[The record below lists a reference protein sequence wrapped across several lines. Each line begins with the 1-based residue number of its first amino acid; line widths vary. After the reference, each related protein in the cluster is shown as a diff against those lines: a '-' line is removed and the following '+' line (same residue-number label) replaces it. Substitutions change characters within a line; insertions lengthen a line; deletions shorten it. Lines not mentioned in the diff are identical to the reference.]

1 MGAPSPAVRSPL
13 ARAGAVIAALLA
25 VTALVATTEN
35 AGAAPG
41 PTISQV
47 RHRLAELKSQQDRA
61 IQLYDQAAQS
71 LAGARRRLAAAQ
83 REAGTAHAQWAAV
96 HTQIAQIAA
105 AAYENSSLH
114 LTAFGALLTNPDPQA
129 ALSEV
134 PLLQHLS
141 RDQAGQLSRVIAA
154 ARHDAAARRAARRT
168 QAAVTALARQRLAQQ
183 KAVAATIGREKSLL
197 RRLTAQQRAALRRQE
212 ALQRQ
217 AARAAAG
224 TTSAV
229 YTGPTTTQAGK
240 AVAFAYAQL
249 GKPYVWGATGPASY
263 DCSGLV
269 QAAWAS
275 AGVTIPRTTYEQWPA
290 LPHVPMSAIQPG
302 DLIFFDQI
310 GHVAIYVGNNMIID
324 APQPGQSVEKISL
337 STPWYATTLDGAA
350 RP

>member
-1 MGAPSPAVRSPL
+1 
-13 ARAGAVIAALLA
+13 VIAALLV
-25 VTALVATTEN
+25 VTALVATAGT

-61 IQLYDQAAQS
+61 IQLYDQAVQS
-71 LAGARRRLAAAQ
+71 LADARRRLVLAQ
-83 REAGTAHAQWAAV
+83 REVSKAHAQLAAV
-96 HTQIAQIAA
+96 HAQIAQIAA
-105 AAYENSSLH
+105 AGYENSYLDM
-114 LTAFGALLTNPDPQA
+114 TAFGALLTNPDPQA

-141 RDQAGQLSRVIAA
+141 SNQAAELGRVIATA
-154 ARHDAAARRAARRT
+154 HDYAAARQAARRT
-168 QAAVTALARQRLAQQ
+168 KAAVTALAQQRLKQQ
-183 KAVAATIGREKSLL
+183 RAVAATIATQKALL
-197 RRLTAQQRAALRRQE
+197 ARLTAQQRAALRRQ
-212 ALQRQ
+212 
-217 AARAAAG
+217 AARSAAG
-224 TTSAV
+224 TTTAA
-229 YTGPTTTQAGK
+229 YTGPTTTQADK

-275 AGVTIPRTTYEQWPA
+275 VGVAIPRTTYEQWAA

-302 DLIFFDQI
+302 DLIFFDAI
-310 GHVAIYVGNNMIID
+310 GHVAIYVGSNMIID
-324 APQPGQSVEKISL
+324 APQPGQFVEKVSL
-337 STPWYATTLDGAA
+337 SSPWYATTLDGAA

>member
-1 MGAPSPAVRSPL
+1 MGTRSSAIRSL
-13 ARAGAVIAALLA
+13 SARARAVIAALLA
-25 VTALVATTEN
+25 VTALVATAGT
-35 AGAAPG
+35 AGAVPR

-47 RHRLAELKSQQDRA
+47 RHRLAELKSQQDQA
-61 IQLYDQAAQS
+61 IQLYDQAVQS
-71 LAGARRRLAAAQ
+71 LADARRRLVVAQ
-83 REAGTAHAQWAAV
+83 REVSKAHAQLAAV

-105 AAYENSSLH
+105 AAYENSYLH

-141 RDQAGQLSRVIAA
+141 GDQAAELSRVIAA
-154 ARHDAAARRAARRT
+154 ASHYTAAQRAARRT
-168 QAAVTALARQRLAQQ
+168 KAAVTALAQQRLKQRQ
-183 KAVAATIGREKSLL
+183 AVAATIATQKALL
-197 RRLTAQQRAALRRQE
+197 ARLTAQQRAALRRQ
-212 ALQRQ
+212 
-217 AARAAAG
+217 AARSAAG
-224 TTSAV
+224 TTTAA
-229 YTGPTTTQAGK
+229 YTGPTTSQADK

-275 AGVTIPRTTYEQWPA
+275 AGVAIPRTTYEQWAA

-302 DLIFFDQI
+302 DLIFFDGI

-324 APQPGQSVEKISL
+324 APQPGQFVEKVSL
-337 STPWYATTLDGAA
+337 SSPWYATTLDGAA

>member
-1 MGAPSPAVRSPL
+1 
-13 ARAGAVIAALLA
+13 VISALLA
-25 VTALVATTEN
+25 VTALVTTAGT

-61 IQLYDQAAQS
+61 IQLYDQAVQS
-71 LAGARRRLAAAQ
+71 LADARRRLILAQ
-83 REAGTAHAQWAAV
+83 REASKAHAQLAAM

-105 AAYENSSLH
+105 VAYETSYLH

-141 RDQAGQLSRVIAA
+141 SGQAAELSRVIAT
-154 ARHDAAARRAARRT
+154 ARHYAAAQQAARRIK
-168 QAAVTALARQRLAQQ
+168 AAVTALAQQRLTQQ
-183 KAVAATIGREKSLL
+183 KAVAATIDRQKSLL
-197 RRLTAQQRAALRRQE
+197 RRLTARQRAALRRQ
-212 ALQRQ
+212 
-217 AARAAAG
+217 AARSAAG
-224 TTSAV
+224 TTTAT

-240 AVAFAYAQL
+240 AVAFTYAQL

-275 AGVTIPRTTYEQWPA
+275 VGVTIPRTTYEQWAA

-302 DLIFFDQI
+302 DLIFFDGI
-310 GHVAIYVGNNMIID
+310 GHVAMYVGNNMIID

>member
-1 MGAPSPAVRSPL
+1 MGARSSAVRSL
-13 ARAGAVIAALLA
+13 CARAGAGIAALLA
-25 VTALVATTEN
+25 VTALVAT
-35 AGAAPG
+35 AGPATAAPG

-47 RHRLAELKSQQDRA
+47 RHRLAGLRSQQDQA
-61 IQLYDQAAQS
+61 IQLYDQAVQS
-71 LAGARRRLAAAQ
+71 LAEARRRLVLAQ
-83 REAGTAHAQWAAV
+83 REVSEAHAQLAAV
-96 HTQIAQIAA
+96 HAQIAQIAA
-105 AAYENSSLH
+105 AAYENSYLH

-129 ALSEV
+129 ALSEL

-141 RDQAGQLSRVIAA
+141 SVQAGELSRVIAT
-154 ARHDAAARRAARRT
+154 ARHYAAARQAARRT
-168 QAAVTALARQRLAQQ
+168 QAAVTALARQRLTQQ
-183 KAVAATIGREKSLL
+183 QAVAATIATQKALL
-197 RRLTAQQRAALRRQE
+197 ARLTAQQRAALRRQ
-212 ALQRQ
+212 

-224 TTSAV
+224 TTTAT

-275 AGVTIPRTTYEQWPA
+275 AGVAIPRTTYEQWAA

-324 APQPGQSVEKISL
+324 APQPGQFVEKISL

>member
-1 MGAPSPAVRSPL
+1 
-13 ARAGAVIAALLA
+13 VIAALLA
-25 VTALVATTEN
+25 VTALAATTGT
-35 AGAAPG
+35 AGAAPR

-61 IQLYDQAAQS
+61 IQLYDQAVQS
-71 LAGARRRLAAAQ
+71 LAGARRHLVLAQ
-83 REAGTAHAQWAAV
+83 REVSTAHAQWAAV

-105 AAYENSSLH
+105 AAYENSYLH

-141 RDQAGQLSRVIAA
+141 SEQATELSRVIAA
-154 ARHDAAARRAARRT
+154 ARRYTAARQAARRT
-168 QAAVTALARQRLAQQ
+168 EAAVTALAQQRLTQQ
-183 KAVAATIGREKSLL
+183 KAVTATIATQKALL
-197 RRLTAQQRAALRRQE
+197 ARLTAQQRAALRRQ
-212 ALQRQ
+212 
-217 AARAAAG
+217 AARSAAG
-224 TTSAV
+224 TTTV
-229 YTGPTTTQAGK
+229 TYTGPTTTQADK

-275 AGVTIPRTTYEQWPA
+275 AGVAIPRTTYEQWAA

-302 DLIFFDQI
+302 DLIFFDGI
-310 GHVAIYVGNNMIID
+310 GHVAIYVGGNMIID
-324 APQPGQSVEKISL
+324 APQPGQFVERVSL

>member
-1 MGAPSPAVRSPL
+1 VGTRSSAL
-13 ARAGAVIAALLA
+13 RSLFARAGAVIAALLA
-25 VTALVATTEN
+25 VTALVATAGA

-61 IQLYDQAAQS
+61 IQFYDQAVQS
-71 LAGARRRLAAAQ
+71 LAGARRRLALAQ
-83 REAGTAHAQWAAV
+83 REVSKAHAQWAAV

-105 AAYENSSLH
+105 TAYENSYLH

-129 ALSEV
+129 ALSEA

-141 RDQAGQLSRVIAA
+141 RDQAAELSRVIAT
-154 ARHDAAARRAARRT
+154 ARHYTAAQQAARRT
-168 QAAVTALARQRLAQQ
+168 QTAVTALAQQRLTQQ
-183 KAVAATIGREKSLL
+183 KAIIATITTQKALL
-197 RRLTAQQRAALRRQE
+197 ARLTAQQQAALRRQE

-217 AARAAAG
+217 AARSAAG
-224 TTSAV
+224 TTTAA

-240 AVAFAYAQL
+240 VVAFAYAQL

-275 AGVTIPRTTYEQWPA
+275 AGVAIPRTTYEQWAA

-302 DLIFFDQI
+302 NLIFFDGI

-324 APQPGQSVEKISL
+324 APQPGQFVEKISL
-337 STPWYATTLDGAA
+337 STPWYAITLDGAA

>member
-1 MGAPSPAVRSPL
+1 VGARSSVL
-13 ARAGAVIAALLA
+13 RSVFARAGAVVAALIA
-25 VTALVATTEN
+25 VAALVATAGT
-35 AGAAPG
+35 AGAAPQ

-47 RHRLAELKSQQDRA
+47 RHRLVELKSQQDQA
-61 IQLYDQAAQS
+61 IQLYDQAVQS
-71 LAGARRRLAAAQ
+71 LAAARQRLVLAQ
-83 REAGTAHAQWAAV
+83 HEVSKAHAQLAAV
-96 HTQIAQIAA
+96 HTQVAQIAA
-105 AAYENSSLH
+105 VAYEDSYLNM
-114 LTAFGALLTNPDPQA
+114 TAFGALLTNPDSQA

-141 RDQAGQLSRVIAA
+141 GDQAAELSQVIAT
-154 ARHDAAARRAARRT
+154 ARHYTAAQQAARRT
-168 QAAVTALARQRLAQQ
+168 KAAVTALAQQRLKQRTAVARTIATQ
-183 KAVAATIGREKSLL
+183 KALL
-197 RRLTAQQRAALRRQE
+197 ARLTAQQRAALRRQ
-212 ALQRQ
+212 
-217 AARAAAG
+217 AARSAAS
-224 TTSAV
+224 TTTAT
-229 YTGPTTTQAGK
+229 YTGPTTTEADK

-275 AGVTIPRTTYEQWPA
+275 AGVVIPRTTYEQWAA

-324 APQPGQSVEKISL
+324 APQPGEFVEKVSL
-337 STPWYATTLDGAA
+337 SSSWYATTLVGAA

>member
-1 MGAPSPAVRSPL
+1 MPVDARSSAIRSRF

-25 VTALVATTEN
+25 VTALVAT
-35 AGAAPG
+35 AGTARAAPG

-47 RHRLAELKSQQDRA
+47 RHRLTQLKSQEDRA
-61 IQLYDQAAQS
+61 IQFYDQAVQS
-71 LAGARRRLAAAQ
+71 LAAARRRLVVAQ
-83 REAGTAHAQWAAV
+83 RQVSKAHAELAAM

-105 AAYENSSLH
+105 VAYETRTLNPTS
-114 LTAFGALLTNPDPQA
+114 FGALLTNPDPQA

-141 RDQAGQLSRVIAA
+141 SNRAGELTQVL
-154 ARHDAAARRAARRT
+154 AAARRYAAAQRAARRIK
-168 QAAVTALARQRLAQQ
+168 AAVAALAQRRLTQRQ
-183 KAVAATIGREKSLL
+183 AVAATITRQKALL
-197 RRLTAQQRAALRRQE
+197 RRLTAQQRAALRRQ
-212 ALQRQ
+212 
-217 AARAAAG
+217 AARSAAG
-224 TTSAV
+224 TTTAT

-269 QAAWAS
+269 EAAWAS
-275 AGVTIPRTTYEQWPA
+275 AGVAIPRTTYEQWAA

-302 DLIFFDQI
+302 DLIFFDAI

-324 APQPGQSVEKISL
+324 APQPGQFVEKISL

>member
-1 MGAPSPAVRSPL
+1 MGARSSVLRCLP
-13 ARAGAVIAALLA
+13 ARAGAVVAALLA
-25 VTALVATTEN
+25 VVALAATAGT
-35 AGAAPG
+35 AGAAPR

-47 RHRLAELKSQQDRA
+47 RHRLVELKSQQDQA
-61 IQLYDQAAQS
+61 IQLYDQAVQS
-71 LAGARRRLAAAQ
+71 LAEARQRLVQAQ
-83 REAGTAHAQWAAV
+83 HEVSRAHAQWTAV
-96 HTQIAQIAA
+96 HTQVAQIAA
-105 AAYENSSLH
+105 VAYEDSFLH

-141 RDQAGQLSRVIAA
+141 SDQAAELSRVIAT
-154 ARHDAAARRAARRT
+154 ARHYAAAQQAARRT
-168 QAAVTALARQRLAQQ
+168 KAAVTALAQQRLKQRTAVAGTIATQ
-183 KAVAATIGREKSLL
+183 KALL
-197 RRLTAQQRAALRRQE
+197 ARLTAQQRAALRRQ
-212 ALQRQ
+212 
-217 AARAAAG
+217 AARSAASTTTG
-224 TTSAV
+224 T
-229 YTGPTTTQAGK
+229 YTGPTTTEADK

-275 AGVTIPRTTYEQWPA
+275 AGVVIPRTTYEQWAA

-324 APQPGQSVEKISL
+324 APQPGEFVEKVSL
-337 STPWYATTLDGAA
+337 SSPWYATTLVGAA

>member
-1 MGAPSPAVRSPL
+1 
-13 ARAGAVIAALLA
+13 VIAALLT
-25 VTALVATTEN
+25 VTALVATAGT
-35 AGAAPG
+35 AGAAPE

-61 IQLYDQAAQS
+61 IQAYDQAVQS
-71 LAGARRRLAAAQ
+71 LVGARRRLVQAQ
-83 REAGTAHAQWAAV
+83 REVGKARTQWAAV

-105 AAYENSSLH
+105 AAYENSYLNM
-114 LTAFGALLTNPDPQA
+114 TAFGALLTNPDPQA

-141 RDQAGQLSRVIAA
+141 SDQAGELSRVIAA
-154 ARHDAAARRAARRT
+154 ARHYAAARRTARRT
-168 QAAVTALARQRLAQQ
+168 EAAVTALAQQRLQQQ
-183 KAVAATIGREKSLL
+183 KAIIATIATQKALL
-197 RRLTAQQRAALRRQE
+197 AHLTARQQAALRRQE

-217 AARAAAG
+217 AALRRQAARSAAG
-224 TTSAV
+224 TTTAT
-229 YTGPTTTQAGK
+229 YTGPTSTQAGK

-275 AGVTIPRTTYEQWPA
+275 AGVAIPRTTYEQWAA

-310 GHVAIYVGNNMIID
+310 GHVAIYIGNNMIID
-324 APQPGQSVEKISL
+324 APQPGQFVERISL